1 MDQNNNLPEEY
12 EPSILDYL
20 KSKIRFW
27 EKPSQLLPSLPMPGS
42 VDSDVSSLDKKPEV
56 PGEIGTKQL
65 TRKPWF
71 LLLALIFAVLAQLSL
86 EPAANRSPV
95 AGIILYSLACICI
108 LIALNQKSLTIFEK
122 EPLPGVTLKHTIKN
136 GYLVAGIILAIGS
149 FLLFRNNQFTFINTM
164 TWLISLALVAYAF
177 WERKTH
183 RSQIFDQLKSFAKKQ
198 HWQMIF
204 SYWSVAIVLTILLV
218 TFFRL
223 NQLATTP
230 GELISDQAER
240 ILAVLDIESG
250 RHPVFSS
257 RNNGSEVLPYYWTEL
272 LIRITGQNLSPQAMK
287 IAAAVA
293 GLITLIFVFHLG
305 RELFDRR
312 VGMAA
317 AFFCGIAYWPN
328 VLARSYLGGIF
339 VPLFISAL
347 LYFLIRGLKEFDN
360 RLFILA
366 GIALGAGLM
375 SYRVFLVVPFVVL
388 MTFLVYCLHQK
399 EKLQRKQA
407 LWGLLIILLI
417 SLVIILPL
425 VRVIAIEPR
434 AYFFRIFSRLAEW
447 ERPYPD
453 LGWRIFLK
461 NLWAGITMFF
471 WSNGN
476 QWVESVAGRPAL
488 DFISGALLFLGIIFS
503 FAIYFLKKNWH
514 YLLLLL
520 IILLLIMPSVLSIA
534 FPEENPSL
542 SQASGAIIP
551 VFIIIG
557 FSFVTFIN
565 TIRVKM
571 SGWWGKV
578 ISALVGF
585 ILVIISMNQ
594 NYTIVFQDYKE
605 NYLRSSMNSSEIA
618 RVISQYAETI
628 GTEDSI
634 WIMSYPH
641 WIDTRLVA
649 IAAGKI
655 GDDFVMSPERLP
667 ETLVTRENKMFLLNK
682 QDLAGIEALESLYPE
697 GVSWEYESVF
707 PEKNFSIFFVPPLSG
722 DVN

>member
-27 EKPSQLLPSLPMPGS
+27 EKSSQPLLSLPLPGS

-56 PGEIGTKQL
+56 PGEIDAKQL

-71 LLLALIFAVLAQLSL
+71 LLLALIFAVFGQLSL
-86 EPAANRSPV
+86 EPAANRSSI
-95 AGIILYSLACICI
+95 AGIIFYSLALICL
-108 LIALNQKSLTIFEK
+108 LITLHQQGLAFGEEIRFPEKHYSHKTKS
-122 EPLPGVTLKHTIKN
+122 

-149 FLLFRNNQFTFINTM
+149 FLLFGNNQFTFINSM
-164 TWLISLALVAYAF
+164 IWLTSLVLVAYSF
-177 WERKTH
+177 WKPKANKGSIINQL
-183 RSQIFDQLKSFAKKQ
+183 RSIAKQRQWQLVV
-198 HWQMIF
+198 
-204 SYWSVAIVLTILLV
+204 SYWLIAIILTILLV

-223 NQLATTP
+223 NQLGSTP

-240 ILAVLDIESG
+240 ILAVLDIETG
-250 RHPVFSS
+250 RHSVFSA

-272 LIRITGQNLSPQAMK
+272 IIRITGQNLSPLAMK

-293 GLITLIFVFHLG
+293 GLVTLIFVFHLG

-312 VGMAA
+312 VGLAA

-339 VPLFISAL
+339 VPLFLSAL

-360 RLFILA
+360 RSFILA

-399 EKLQRKQA
+399 EKQLRKQA
-407 LWGLLIILLI
+407 LWGLMVMLLI
-417 SLVIILPL
+417 SLLVILPL
-425 VRVIAIEPR
+425 VRVIANEPR

-453 LGWRIFLK
+453 LGWKIFLK

-488 DFISGALLFLGIIFS
+488 DFISGALLFLGIFFS

-514 YLLLLL
+514 YLLLPLMIL
-520 IILLLIMPSVLSIA
+520 ILIMPSVLSIA

-542 SQASGAIIP
+542 SQASGVMIP
-551 VFIIIG
+551 VFIIVG
-557 FSFVTFIN
+557 FAFVTLIN
-565 TIRVKM
+565 AICSKT
-571 SGWWGKV
+571 SGWWGKA

-585 ILVIISMNQ
+585 ILVIVSMSQ

-605 NYLRSSMNSSEIA
+605 NYLRSSMNTSEIA
-618 RVISQYAETI
+618 RVISQYVETI
-628 GTEDSI
+628 GTDDSI

-655 GDDFVMSPERLP
+655 GGDFVMSPERLS
-667 ETLVTRENKMFLLNK
+667 ETLAIRDVKMFLIK
-682 QDLAGIEALESLYPE
+682 KEDMTGIEALKALYPA
-697 GVSWEYESVF
+697 GVSWEYGSIF
-707 PEKNFSIFFVPPLSG
+707 PEKNFMIYFVPPISG